1 MATQPLLRMCGFK
14 LDMCALVA
22 LDYVEAATDDH
33 VQAMIREH
41 VRPRWSDLP
50 HLAKEILVLHA
61 LSTTEAL
68 GQTLFER
75 DDPVVL
81 VGGEARSTFRAAL
94 AVLCEEHMLAKHT
107 NEEFTKEVYQLH
119 LRLHSK

>member
-1 MATQPLLRMCGFK
+1 MCGFQ

-22 LDYVEAATDDH
+22 LGYIEAATDDQ
-33 VQAMIREH
+33 VQATIRDR
-41 VRPRWSDLP
+41 VRPQWGSLT
-50 HLAKEILVLHA
+50 HLAKEMLVLHA
-61 LSTTEAL
+61 LNTSEEL
-68 GQTLFER
+68 GPSLFER

-94 AVLCEEHMLAKHT
+94 AVLCEEHMLAT
-107 NEEFTKEVYQLH
+107 RTDTEFTTEVYKLY